1 MAQASTRGEP
11 APRREPRLLLIEF
24 ASINQYQQL
33 RTEWFPFVQGH
44 VRSLGFAVAWLT
56 LQGGPAARPVH
67 PFIVEPPAD
76 ERALLLDALRSFDPT
91 VLLLNEK
98 LGPGLSGALDAALP
112 GVRRFT
118 VGEDT
123 PRYREITVDEV
134 ARWLGCPPPLPSAH
148 QTRLISDHG
157 VPDFASVLV
166 NPGAVAVVPYT
177 PIEAGLPCT
186 YVRPIAGNAHYAG
199 VDLSDSIRRV
209 GCAFCAGPFLDKGDI
224 ATATPARSATD
235 LALSQIR
242 GFLDTAPAWRRS
254 GRFRVDS
261 ASVFARLSRF
271 ATGLG
276 DLPLPPSTF
285 YFARR
290 IDEALAHA
298 EELRR
303 ALPVFER
310 LGHKMVLWC
319 IGVENFAPDENAR
332 MNKGLTVEQIEA
344 ALRVLGDLEAR
355 HPEAFVFFR
364 EAGFAMILFTPWT
377 CIEDLRINVAA
388 MRRLGRLDDSVQLS
402 SRLLLFPGAP
412 ITALAR
418 HDGLVRDA
426 FAHAMPV
433 PECGFDVWDAREVP
447 WQFRHA
453 DVASVFRFAARMT
466 DRQLYVTTPQEP
478 VHDALWHALA
488 DVRERL
494 ARRNRP
500 FIDVFELLLAAV
512 AATPA
517 PHRDADILAA
527 LRARWP
533 EPVAQAIV
541 PPAPRDP
548 ALARLLLQYARLAS
562 AAAER
567 HPQAYGGYRFAAL
580 RAIPDAEEPMAALTW
595 QGPQGSFEVR
605 VARDQPGAAAFAR
618 RGGIRVWHGSSV
630 AAAGPA
636 ERQLLDTVARGCGEL
651 AQTHGRAFA
660 RETPS
665 KP

>member
-1 MAQASTRGEP
+1 
-11 APRREPRLLLIEF
+11 
-24 ASINQYQQL
+24 
-33 RTEWFPFVQGH
+33 
-44 VRSLGFAVAWLT
+44 
-56 LQGGPAARPVH
+56 
-67 PFIVEPPAD
+67 
-76 ERALLLDALRSFDPT
+76 
-91 VLLLNEK
+91 
-98 LGPGLSGALDAALP
+98 
-112 GVRRFT
+112 
-118 VGEDT
+118 
-123 PRYREITVDEV
+123 
-134 ARWLGCPPPLPSAH
+134 
-148 QTRLISDHG
+148 
-157 VPDFASVLV
+157 
-166 NPGAVAVVPYT
+166 
-177 PIEAGLPCT
+177 
-186 YVRPIAGNAHYAG
+186 
-199 VDLSDSIRRV
+199 
-209 GCAFCAGPFLDKGDI
+209 
-224 ATATPARSATD
+224 
-235 LALSQIR
+235 
-242 GFLDTAPAWRRS
+242 
-254 GRFRVDS
+254 
-261 ASVFARLSRF
+261 
-271 ATGLG
+271 
-276 DLPLPPSTF
+276 
-285 YFARR
+285 
-290 IDEALAHA
+290 
-298 EELRR
+298 
-303 ALPVFER
+303 
-310 LGHKMVLWC
+310 
-319 IGVENFAPDENAR
+319 
-332 MNKGLTVEQIEA
+332 
-344 ALRVLGDLEAR
+344 
-355 HPEAFVFFR
+355 
-364 EAGFAMILFTPWT
+364 
-377 CIEDLRINVAA
+377 
-388 MRRLGRLDDSVQLS
+388 
-402 SRLLLFPGAP
+402 
-412 ITALAR
+412 
-418 HDGLVRDA
+418 
-426 FAHAMPV
+426 
-433 PECGFDVWDAREVP
+433 VP